1 MEKSIMAMA
10 DDILGGTLSS
20 PAKVVSKPVVQEHEL
35 PEMNDS
41 FRESLI
47 EGSVMNEET
56 KTPINVPLTPGQ
68 RLAMRR
74 PTNTG
79 DTGAELRARRRA
91 AGLTST
97 PEKPGAPKPTGG
109 FDRIARAKA
118 LRAQRARAQSRLRDA
133 PTTKENLEILLKAR
147 DILREMTG
155 VGSIGVGPQITGSR
169 AHSTHGADM
178 GKDTVPV
185 QAPDKAMPKEK
196 KSKKKKVKK
205 ESFDRF
211 LDRVINEHQERR

>member
-47 EGSVMNEET
+47 EGSVMNEV
-56 KTPINVPLTPGQ
+56 NVPLTPSQ
-68 RLAMRR
+68 RIALNRR
-74 PTNTG
+74 G
-79 DTGAELRARRRA
+79 EGRRA
-91 AGLTST
+91 PSSSKGPGAYKPGGPVFRRVGGKVINVAASGTTST
-97 PEKPGAPKPTGG
+97 TK
-109 FDRIARAKA
+109 
-118 LRAQRARAQSRLRDA
+118 
-133 PTTKENLEILLKAR
+133 PTTKENIEILLKAR
-147 DILREMTG
+147 DILREMTTVGSNG
-155 VGSIGVGPQITGSR
+155 VGAARVTGSR

>member
-56 KTPINVPLTPGQ
+56 RKPINVPLTPDQ
-68 RLAMRR
+68 RLAMHRS
-74 PTNTG
+74 TTTG
-79 DTGAELRARRRA
+79 DTGGSLRRRRRA

-97 PEKPGAPKPTGG
+97 PQKPGGPKPTGG
-109 FDRIARAKA
+109 YDRSARAAA
-118 LRAQRARAQSRLRDA
+118 LRAQRARPQSKLKDA
-133 PTTKENLEILLKAR
+133 PTKENLEILLKAR
-147 DILREMTG
+147 DILREMTS
-155 VGSIGVGPQITGSR
+155 VGSIGVGPQVTGSR

-196 KSKKKKVKK
+196 KSKKKKSVKK
-205 ESFDRF
+205 ESFERF